1 MITVTQK
8 TINLQAEGR
17 YGEIKVAGGTEVNGT
32 QAGQI
37 YGSVYKEDQYIGS
50 FNSGDSVSVTVDN
63 KDNLGL
69 MPEIVTAATE
79 FVADL
84 NAEAA
89 KLSVPV
95 TRKN

>member
-8 TINLQAEGR
+8 TINLQAEGQ
-17 YGEIKVAGGTEVNGT
+17 YGKIRVTGGTEVNGI

-50 FNSGDSVSVTVDN
+50 FNSGDSVSVTIDN
-63 KDNLGL
+63 KENASL
-69 MPEIVTAATE
+69 MPEIVTAITE
-79 FVADL
+79 FVADI

-89 KLSVPV
+89 KLSVPA